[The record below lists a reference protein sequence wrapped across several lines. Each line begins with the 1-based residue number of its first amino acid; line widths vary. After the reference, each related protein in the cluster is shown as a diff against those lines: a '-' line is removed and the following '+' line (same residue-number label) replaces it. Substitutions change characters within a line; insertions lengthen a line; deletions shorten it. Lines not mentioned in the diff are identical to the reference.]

1 VVRSIHNNGLRK
13 IGIYGGT
20 FDPIHFGHLILAG
33 DARETLGLEKVIFV
47 PAAASPLKEP
57 PVASAEIRLQ
67 MLRAAI
73 EGQDGFVTDDCELR
87 RPPPSYSID
96 TVLQIREHDPNAEL
110 FWLIGADNMSSLSKW
125 HRIDA
130 LKDLVQFVVLDRAST
145 GAKQPYPVIQRN
157 IDISATEI
165 RNRVASGRSIRYLVP
180 QAVAEIIQRE
190 NLYRGSGK

>member
-1 VVRSIHNNGLRK
+1 LK

-20 FDPIHFGHLILAG
+20 FDPIHFGHLILAR

-57 PVASAEIRLQ
+57 PVASAETRLS

-73 EGQDGFVTDDCELR
+73 AGQNGFVADDCELK

-96 TVLQIREHDPNAEL
+96 TVLQIREREPNAEL
-110 FWLIGADNMSSLSKW
+110 FWLIGSDNVSSLSKW

-130 LKDLVQFVVLDRAST
+130 LKNLVQFVVLDRAGSA
-145 GAKQPYPVIQRN
+145 AKHSHPVVQRK

-165 RNRVASGRSIRYLVP
+165 RKRVASGQSIRYFVP
-180 QAVAEIIQRE
+180 AAVEEIIRRG
-190 NLYRGSGK
+190 NLYRELVR